1 MLSRVWWGWRWGCG
15 WEHILPCTAPSLL
28 LASPL
33 ITQHFTQPFR
43 VAFVLFLPLK
53 TFQGNAVLTRWL
65 VLCSAQGGSRGGTRR
80 HQNPEVT
87 APMGST
93 EQALC
98 GFALPAPFILD
109 LKHLLIIHSL
119 TSPTQDAV
127 SLYGSHMEQRDH
139 SQYTLSIKNK
149 SLQWHCHHSSWV
161 GCLPACP
168 HVGSWKLVC
177 LVWQSTGYQASARG
191 ISARECVW
199 TSNWASSWIYCPDFF
214 FFPHWVVIKSV
225 KCFLEHKKQIWVLMV
240 PFLWRRIPGS
250 H

>member
-1 MLSRVWWGWRWGCG
+1 MRQQGGVRMEMGTEMG
-15 WEHILPCTAPSLL
+15 AYPSLHCSL
-28 LASPL
+28 PAPGFSLTAK
-33 ITQHFTQPFR
+33 HFSQPFR

-53 TFQGNAVLTRWL
+53 SFQGNAVLTPWP
-65 VLCSAQGGSRGGTRR
+65 VLCSAQGHREGAGGNT
-80 HQNPEVT
+80 QTPNPGVT
-87 APMGST
+87 TPMGST

-177 LVWQSTGYQASARG
+177 LLWQSTDYQASVRG
-191 ISARECVW
+191 ISARECVC
-199 TSNWASSWIYCPDFF
+199 TFELAPEFIVQIFSPL
-214 FFPHWVVIKSV
+214 WVIIKPV
-225 KCFLEHKKQIWVLMV
+225 KCFLEH
-240 PFLWRRIPGS
+240 
-250 H
+250 